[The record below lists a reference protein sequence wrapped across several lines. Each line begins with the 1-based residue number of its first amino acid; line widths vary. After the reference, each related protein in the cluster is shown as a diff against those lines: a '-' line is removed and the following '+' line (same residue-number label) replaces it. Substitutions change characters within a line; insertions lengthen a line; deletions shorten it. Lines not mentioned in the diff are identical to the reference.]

1 MLKYIKVKNFYSIGE
16 SQKISFEINPK
27 DILDHSAREIIL
39 KDQAKTKL
47 SINLVACVIGAN
59 GSGKSNFL
67 KAINFVISLVQN
79 SYNYHSDKF
88 LSVQHSLMK
97 DKSTTIEIGFVNNN
111 SNYKYF
117 IEFNS
122 TTILKEYLK
131 KTVQREVNIF
141 EMARKKNQ
149 VEIKSNIKINQT
161 DKDRF
166 ASIERSHIP
175 LLSSL
180 INTGYITDM
189 LFFKTIDKGDS
200 NILKNFSISLKNGMI
215 DHVVRQMEL
224 MDLEKKLHENQIL
237 LKNIIE
243 IFKKIDS
250 SIAEIKTS
258 KGEFSETKEARYN
271 IDLIHSS
278 KNQKFSL
285 NFFQE
290 SHGTQQ
296 LILLLVQILPALE
309 NGGLVIIDEIESALH
324 PDLTQKLISLFESKK
339 TNPKNAQIIFST
351 HQHPLIANRTKTQIY
366 IAQKDNVKLATEL
379 YRLDDV
385 EGVRNDEN
393 YYHKYMAGAYGGI
406 PKISAL

>member
-122 TTILKEYLK
+122 TTILKEYFK
-131 KTVQREVNIF
+131 KTVQRETNIF
-141 EMARKKNQ
+141 EMSRKKNQ

-166 ASIERSHIP
+166 ISIERSHIP

-189 LFFKTIDKGDS
+189 LFFKTIDKSDS
-200 NILKNFSISLKNGMI
+200 DIIKNFSISLKNGMI
-215 DHVVRQMEL
+215 DHIVRQMEL
-224 MDLEKKLHENQIL
+224 LDLEKKLHENQIL
-237 LKNIIE
+237 LRNIIE

-250 SIAEIKTS
+250 SITEIKTS
-258 KGEFSETKEARYN
+258 KAKFTETKEARYN

-309 NGGLVIIDEIESALH
+309 NGGLVIVDEIESALH
-324 PDLTQKLISLFESKK
+324 PDLTKKLISLFESKK

-351 HQHPLIANRTKTQIY
+351 HQHPLIANRTKTQIF
-366 IAQKDNVKLATEL
+366 IAEKDNMKAETEL
-379 YRLDDV
+379 FRLDDV

-393 YYHKYMAGAYGGI
+393 YYHKYMAGAYGGV
-406 PKISAL
+406 PKNFSF

>member
-27 DILDHSAREIIL
+27 DILDHSAREITL
-39 KDQAKTKL
+39 KDQTKTKL

-189 LFFKTIDKGDS
+189 LFFKTIDKGDD
-200 NILKNFSISLKNGMI
+200 NMLKILSVPHKNGLM
-215 DHVVRQMEL
+215 DALVRQFEL
-224 MDLEKKLHENQIL
+224 VDFQKKLHENQIL

-379 YRLDDV
+379 YRLDDI

>member
-1 MLKYIKVKNFYSIGE
+1 MLKYIKVKNFYSIVE
-16 SQKISFEINPK
+16 SHKISFEINPK

-47 SINLVACVIGAN
+47 SINLVACFIGAN

-97 DKSTTIEIGFVNNN
+97 DKPTSIEIGFVNNN
-111 SNYKYF
+111 SNYRYF
-117 IEFNS
+117 IEFSS

-189 LFFKTIDKGDS
+189 LFFKTIDKGDD
-200 NILKNFSISLKNGMI
+200 NILKILFASHKNGLI
-215 DHVVRQMEL
+215 DSWVRQIEL
-224 MDLEKKLHENQIL
+224 VEFQKKLHENKIL

-250 SIAEIKTS
+250 SITEIKTS
-258 KGEFSETKEARYN
+258 KHEFSEKKEAMYD

-296 LILLLVQILPALE
+296 FILLLAQILPALE
-309 NGGLVIIDEIESALH
+309 NGGLLIIDEIESALH

>member
-27 DILDHSAREIIL
+27 DILDHSAREVVL
-39 KDQAKTKL
+39 KDQAKSKFC
-47 SINLVACVIGAN
+47 INMVSCVIGAN

-79 SYNYHSDKF
+79 SYNYHPQKF
-88 LSVQHSLMK
+88 LSVQHCLMK

-141 EMARKKNQ
+141 EMTRKKNQ

-166 ASIERSHIP
+166 TSIERSHIP

-180 INTGYITDM
+180 INTGYINDM
-189 LFFKTIDKGDS
+189 LFFKTIDMGDS
-200 NILKNFSISLKNGMI
+200 NILRNFSLSLKNGMI
-215 DHVVRQMEL
+215 DHIVRQMEII
-224 MDLEKKLHENQIL
+224 DLEKKLHENQSL

-243 IFKKIDS
+243 ILKKIDTDLTD
-250 SIAEIKTS
+250 IKTLKYENQDKS
-258 KGEFSETKEARYN
+258 GFRYDVN
-271 IDLIHSS
+271 FTHSS

-296 LILLLVQILPALE
+296 LILLLAQIFPALE

-324 PDLTQKLISLFESKK
+324 PDLTQKIISLFESKK

-351 HQHPLIANRTKTQIY
+351 HQHPLIANRTKTQIF
-366 IAQKDNVKLATEL
+366 IAQKDNIKLETEL

-393 YYHKYMAGAYGGI
+393 YYHKYMAGAYGGT
-406 PKISAL
+406 PKISAI

>member
-1 MLKYIKVKNFYSIGE
+1 MIKYIKVKNFYSITE
-16 SQKISFEINPK
+16 TQEMSFEINPK
-27 DILDHSAREIIL
+27 DILDHSAREIVL

-67 KAINFVISLVQN
+67 KAINFIISLVQN

-131 KTVQREVNIF
+131 KTVQRETNIF
-141 EMARKKNQ
+141 EMSRKKNQ

-166 ASIERSHIP
+166 TAIERSHIP

-180 INTGYITDM
+180 INTGYLTDM
-189 LFFKTIDKGDS
+189 LFFKTIGKDDS
-200 NILKNFSISLKNGMI
+200 DIIKNFSISLKNGMI

-250 SIAEIKTS
+250 TITEIKTS
-258 KGEFSETKEARYN
+258 KGEFTETKEARYN

-324 PDLTQKLISLFESKK
+324 PDLTKKLISLFEGKK

-351 HQHPLIANRTKTQIY
+351 HQHPLIANRTKTQIF

-393 YYHKYMAGAYGGI
+393 YYHKYMAGAYGGV
-406 PKISAL
+406 PKNFSF

>member
-27 DILDHSAREIIL
+27 DILDHSAREITL
-39 KDQAKTKL
+39 KDQTKTKL

-189 LFFKTIDKGDS
+189 LFFKTIDKGDD
-200 NILKNFSISLKNGMI
+200 NMLKILSVPHKNGLM
-215 DHVVRQMEL
+215 DALVRQFEL
-224 MDLEKKLHENQIL
+224 VDFQKKLHENQIL